1 MLPSSDLTPDL
12 QDRDA
17 AIASA
22 VRYIEGGGFKTDLER
37 LVACRTETSK
47 HGDAAQKL
55 IYLKELIAPQ
65 LAGIGFTAQVFEN
78 PDPGSGPLAIYQRIE
93 DPQLPTVLI
102 YGHADVVPGQEGQW
116 DASRSPWK
124 LEQVNGK
131 LYGRGTADNKGQHW
145 INMAA
150 LREVIAARGCLG
162 FNCKILLETEEE
174 SGSPGLE
181 TFCEMHRD
189 ALAADVLIASD
200 GPRIRTDRPTVAL
213 GSRGNFNFDLE
224 IRYRDGGRHSGNWG
238 GSIKDPVIRLAH
250 AIATIADD
258 QGRILIEAWRP
269 DKPTDRVRDLLK
281 DCPIL
286 QSNGVSR
293 MDEDWGETELEPAER
308 VLAWNNFAVLAIKAG
323 APERPVNAIAPA
335 AWARCQLR
343 FLAGLDPETILPTLR
358 AHLDACGFEDVILRP
373 ARSTWWRGTTTDP
386 DDPWVRRTMRSLER
400 TEVQTP
406 DLIPCIGGSLP
417 NHAFQGIVGMPTVWI
432 PHSYADCSQ
441 HAPNEHV
448 RLDLCRSAIRVMTGL
463 FWDIGRHEREG
474 SLHAYRGD
482 CRVDHGS
489 SGKLERDG
497 A

>member
-1 MLPSSDLTPDL
+1 MHPSPDQKSDL
-12 QDRDA
+12 RGREA

-22 VRYIEGGGFKTDLER
+22 MRYIEKGGFKSDLAQ

-47 HGDAAQKL
+47 QGDAVQKQT
-55 IYLKELIAPQ
+55 YLTDLLAPH
-65 LAGIGFTAQVFEN
+65 LARLGFSVQVFDN
-78 PDPGSGPLAIYQRIE
+78 PDAGSGPLAIYERIE
-93 DPQLPTVLI
+93 DTNLPTVLI
-102 YGHADVVPGQEGQW
+102 YGHADVVPGLDGQW
-116 DASRSPWK
+116 DAGRSPWK
-124 LEQVNGK
+124 LEQSDNR

-145 INMAA
+145 LNIAA
-150 LREVIAARGCLG
+150 LREVIAVRGHLG

-181 TFCEMHRD
+181 LFCETHRND
-189 ALAADVLIASD
+189 LAADVLIASD
-200 GPRIRTDRPTVAL
+200 GPRIRTGRPTVAL

-258 QGRILIEAWRP
+258 HGRILIDEWRP
-269 DKPTDRVRDLLK
+269 EKPSDRIRELLK

-293 MDEDWGETELEPAER
+293 MDADWGETALEPAER

-323 APERPVNAIAPA
+323 SPERPVNAIAPM

-343 FLAGLDPETILPTLR
+343 FLAGLDPESILPTLR
-358 AHLDACGFEDVILRP
+358 VHLDANGFDDVALKP

-386 DDPWVRRTMRSLER
+386 DDPWVRQVMRSLEK
-400 TEVQTP
+400 TEGHTP

-432 PHSYADCSQ
+432 PHSYSDCSQ

-448 RLDLCRSAIRVMTGL
+448 RIDLCQSAIRVMTGL
-463 FWDIGRHEREG
+463 FWDIGLSGEEG
-474 SLHAYRGD
+474 
-482 CRVDHGS
+482 
-489 SGKLERDG
+489 ERD
-497 A
+497 AY